1 MGLLLPVFSFIFAHQ
16 LEQLIVPGTLLK
28 YIISAVFVAMI
39 IDGLGGRADLALNTA
54 YPLHIIAE
62 KPEPEGWRLYG
73 G

>member
-1 MGLLLPVFSFIFAHQ
+1 MGLLLPVFLFIFAHQ

-39 IDGLGGRADLALNTA
+39 IDGLGGRADLNTA
-54 YPLHIIAE
+54 YPLHFIAD